1 MHRVRYYT
9 IICICDPLFTGIL
22 VKTIVVIDYGLGNLK
37 SVRRAFERAG
47 ARVVVSKSLAD
58 IRGADGLVLPGVGAF
73 HDGMARLGALR
84 DVLFEAVDD
93 GKMLLGI
100 CLGMQMFLG
109 ESEEG
114 GGRAGLGLIPGRVVR
129 FAVDGLKIPHM
140 GWNSISFDR
149 GLRFFRGVPDR
160 SYVYFVHSYYVEVG
174 SEFVVATCEYGVDF
188 AAVVVNRSGNVIG
201 TQFHPEKS
209 GDVGLRMIRNFLE
222 MV

>member
-1 MHRVRYYT
+1 M
-9 IICICDPLFTGIL
+9 
-22 VKTIVVIDYGLGNLK
+22 KTIVVIDYGLGNLK

-47 ARVVVSKSLAD
+47 ARVVVSSSLAE

-100 CLGMQMFLG
+100 CLGMQMLLG

-114 GGRAGLGLIPGRVVR
+114 GGHAGLGLIPGGVVR
-129 FAVDGLKIPHM
+129 FAVDGLKVPHI
-140 GWNSISFDR
+140 GWNSISFDG
-149 GLRFFRGVPDR
+149 GLRFFSGVPDR
-160 SYVYFVHSYYVEVG
+160 SYMYFVHSYYVRTD
-174 SEFVVATCEYGVDF
+174 SEFVVATCEYGMDF
-188 AAVVVNRSGNVIG
+188 AAVVANRAGNVIG
-201 TQFHPEKS
+201 AQYHPEKS
-209 GDVGLRMIRNFLE
+209 GDVGLRMIRNFVE